1 MSATWCSLSVD
12 CSSPANSCSSSK
24 TQHTC
29 PLLWESFTSL
39 FSQLPG
45 TVSPF
50 SDPSLGS
57 PCSRFP
63 GTALLLQAVG
73 FFAKPQFC
81 YLLHSVWLPTGL
93 HPYLL
98 GALTW
103 IHCCSSYSIISSP
116 WSASHI
122 LLCFISPIQTL
133 LHCPFFMFW
142 NLLSLFHF
150 WFSPVVPSPPFSPAP
165 SSCDPRA
172 WRRGE
177 WRLTAGSTAARGHF
191 LPPYGRFRLGSEKS
205 SPSALHL
212 PPPAILLH
220 TSSSAAR
227 CSSPSL
233 PSFSLSLSFSGSPEA
248 SATLTPQG

>member
-1 MSATWCSLSVD
+1 MLSPNSVT
-12 CSSPANSCSSSK
+12 CFIVSGSP
-24 TQHTC
+24 QGYI
-29 PLLWESFTSL
+29 LTSL
-39 FSQLPG
+39 EPSPG
-45 TVSPF
+45 YIVAAATP
-50 SDPSLGS
+50 P
-57 PCSRFP
+57 
-63 GTALLLQAVG
+63 
-73 FFAKPQFC
+73 
-81 YLLHSVWLPTGL
+81 
-93 HPYLL
+93 
-98 GALTW
+98 
-103 IHCCSSYSIISSP
+103 IISSP

-133 LHCPFFMFW
+133 LHCSFFMFS

-150 WFSPVVPSPPFSPAP
+150 WFCPVVPSPPFFPAP

-177 WRLTAGSTAARGHF
+177 WRLAAGSTAARGYF
-191 LPPYGRFRLGSEKS
+191 LPPYGRFRLGYEKS

-233 PSFSLSLSFSGSPEA
+233 PSFSLSLSFSGSPRPLPHSLLRADGNLSGPGCDSGARNRRVPWGTGVLRAERVFMVRA
-248 SATLTPQG
+248 RGTTLLLALWAWNPPFPSSAPPEV